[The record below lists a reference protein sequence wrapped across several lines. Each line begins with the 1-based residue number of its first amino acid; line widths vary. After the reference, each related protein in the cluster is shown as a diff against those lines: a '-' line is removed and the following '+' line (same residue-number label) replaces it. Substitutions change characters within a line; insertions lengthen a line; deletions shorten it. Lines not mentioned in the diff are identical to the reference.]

1 MVLFAL
7 RTGQNRKSICCVRCQ
22 FSISGKDGTHV
33 DPQYIK
39 AYIARATAHRTPK
52 HYPHYIRPSA
62 TCAQSKNQ
70 TPIMVTRALTHD
82 EFVKIE
88 EADEAEL
95 DPAPDAL
102 AELLS
107 VALSSMLPLVEE
119 AVVVAGAEI
128 VCVAPLTTT

>member
-1 MVLFAL
+1 
-7 RTGQNRKSICCVRCQ
+7 
-22 FSISGKDGTHV
+22 
-33 DPQYIK
+33 
-39 AYIARATAHRTPK
+39 
-52 HYPHYIRPSA
+52 
-62 TCAQSKNQ
+62 
-70 TPIMVTRALTHD
+70 MVTRALTHD